1 MKTDVPLKRLTKLCP
16 EDLLALLDAPAGEV
30 IGVETLQLPAGATS
44 LDTVLRLR
52 DGDGRTFLHL
62 IEGQGYTDP
71 QLLWRVLHYAT
82 WLGQHYA
89 ERPILVSIIYL
100 NPGDD
105 VGDMLEQAPTLPGG
119 WSIRLHCL
127 RLWEQDASKA
137 MASGRPG
144 WMALLP
150 LLNGATAEMVEQAAR
165 RLLAREPSPAQGDL
179 LAALGIFAEPLF
191 STERFIR
198 LVTKERLMGS
208 DLISY
213 LLEDKL
219 VEFAQREAEFAQRE
233 ADSAQREAALKAA
246 LEQQRFIDT
255 LQQMVEDAII
265 ARFPAVPAITVRR
278 LRTIREPQQLEQL
291 HRAVLAAV
299 DLAALEQLLTA
310 AENGA
315 A

>member
-16 EDLLALLDAPAGEV
+16 DDLLALLDAPASEV
-30 IGVETLQLPAGATS
+30 LGVETLQLPAGATS

-52 DGDGRTFLHL
+52 DSGGRPFLHL
-62 IEGQGYTDP
+62 IEWQGYNDP

-100 NPGDD
+100 KPGDD
-105 VGDMLEQAPTLPGG
+105 VGDLLAQVPELPGG
-119 WSIRLHCL
+119 WSIRLNCL

-144 WMALLP
+144 WMALMP
-150 LLNGATAEMVEQAAR
+150 LLKGATAEMIEQAAQQ
-165 RLLAREPSPAQGDL
+165 LLAGEPSPAQGDL

-198 LVTKERLMGS
+198 LVTKERLMSS

-219 VEFAQREAEFAQRE
+219 AEFAQRE
-233 ADSAQREAALKAA
+233 AALQTA
-246 LEQQRFIDT
+246 LEHQRFIDT

-265 ARFPAVPAITVRR
+265 ARFPAVTAITVRR

-291 HRAVLAAV
+291 HRDVLAAA
-299 DLAALEQLLTA
+299 DLAAVEQLLTA
-310 AENGA
+310 AEHGMA
-315 A
+315 